1 MGFKKDFI
9 RNIAKF
15 GSYTYIVQVIE
26 FISTI
31 VLSRLISPEEYGFVA
46 LIIIFSGFI
55 FVLTNVGIKHAIIRN
70 DYDKDKIKRFF
81 SLSIWIGLTLFV
93 LFAMLAYPIALFY
106 ENMKLIFPTMV
117 MGFIF
122 IFESINFVPGSLATK
137 ELKFNILGVGSI
149 IQTIFQVILMIILAF
164 LGFSYWSLIIP
175 LTLSPFIKFLYIS
188 KKVDFTPAL
197 YGFHDAFGLL
207 KEIRTLVGSI
217 TISGIFNYWSR
228 NIDNLLIGKF
238 FGDAALG
245 LYNRAYRFIYLA
257 TRLVT
262 TVFGVVL
269 FPSLK
274 KLKDEGGDVNKE
286 LLTILGGLSLIN
298 YPIGFALILLAK
310 PIVLIL
316 WGQDWTGVIQFLPYV
331 GILILIQTIFSAT
344 GDFYVL
350 QKKEKTVLKLSIIST
365 VLSVS
370 AIVLGV
376 RYSPLHVI
384 LFYTLANIIMIPV
397 QVIMGFYRALKF
409 KISELLSFWAPKF
422 FMSIL
427 LVYFNFYDHYL
438 ALVVIAVFYLAH
450 LLLYLKQDIN
460 KFIGLIKEKMAERK
474 MKKNPERI

>member
-9 RNIAKF
+9 RNTARF
-15 GSYTYIVQVIE
+15 GSYTYMVQIIE
-26 FISTI
+26 FVSTI

-70 DYDKDKIKRFF
+70 DYDKAKTKRFF

-93 LFAMLAYPIALFY
+93 FFTLLAYPIALFY
-106 ENMKLIFPTMV
+106 DNMELILPTIV

-122 IFESINFVPGSLATK
+122 IFESVSFVPGSLATK
-137 ELKFNILGVGSI
+137 ELKFNILGSASVI
-149 IQTIFQVILMIILAF
+149 KTIFQVILMIILAF

-175 LTLSPFIKFLYIS
+175 LTLSPLVKFIYLSRKMDVS
-188 KKVDFTPAL
+188 PAF
-197 YGFHDAFGLL
+197 YTFHDAYDLL
-207 KEIRTLVGSI
+207 KEIRSLVGSI

-238 FGDAALG
+238 FGDASLG

-262 TVFGVVL
+262 TVFGIVL

-274 KLKDEGGDVNKE
+274 KLKDEGGNVNKE
-286 LLTILGGLSLIN
+286 FLTILGGLSIFN

-316 WGQDWTGVIQFLPYV
+316 WGEDWTGVIQFLPYV

-344 GDFYVL
+344 SDFYVL
-350 QKKEKTVLKLSIIST
+350 QNKEKTVLKLSIIST
-365 VLSVS
+365 VLSIIAIIFGVFYS
-370 AIVLGV
+370 A
-376 RYSPLHVI
+376 LHVI
-384 LFYTLANIIMIPV
+384 IFYTLANLILIPV
-397 QVIMGFYRALKF
+397 QVIIGFYKALKF
-409 KISELLSFWAPKF
+409 NIQELLAFWAPKF
-422 FMSIL
+422 IMGLL
-427 LVYFNFYDHYL
+427 LVYFTYFDHYIG
-438 ALVVIAVFYLAH
+438 LVIIAVIYLAH
-450 LLLYLKQDIN
+450 LLLYLREDLN
-460 KFIGLIKEKMAERK
+460 ELISLIRLKLL
-474 MKKNPERI
+474 KKRS